1 MSIEKIETIYFSPT
15 KTTKKI
21 VETIAQSIGSSGVSA
36 IDITGNQER
45 EGKEHKIEGDMVIIG
60 APVYAG
66 RIPTQAKDFLHS
78 CKVEGIP
85 AVLVGVYG
93 NREYDDAL
101 LELYDLANSSGF
113 VPIASGAFIGEHSFS
128 SAKLPMA
135 HGRPDIDDLKKAK
148 EFGLSIKEK
157 FEMLVSDKDYLP
169 FVPGSDEYKERS
181 LKSIPIA
188 PKTSKRKCLS
198 CKKCVNLCPVDAIS
212 FDKVIKTD
220 KKKCLVCFACIK
232 RCPGSARSMRSL
244 IFYMFK
250 RKLYK
255 KCLERKEP
263 EFYYRGCKVS

>member
-21 VETIAQSIGSSGVSA
+21 VDTIAESIINSEVST
-36 IDITGNQER
+36 IDITGTLIR
-45 EGKEHKIEGDMVIIG
+45 EDKQHTITGDLVIIG

-66 RIPTQAKDFLHS
+66 KVPNQVKDFLLG

-85 AVLVGVYG
+85 AVLVAVYG

-101 LELYDLANSSGF
+101 LELHDLSSSAGF
-113 VPIASGAFIGEHSFS
+113 IPIASGAFIGEHSFS

-135 HGRPDIDDLKKAK
+135 HGRPDIDDLEKAK
-148 EFGLSIKEK
+148 EFGFSIKEK
-157 FEMLVSDKDYLP
+157 FEMLKSENDGSV
-169 FVPGSDEYKERS
+169 FVPGSEEYKERT
-181 LKSIPIA
+181 LRNIPIA

-198 CKKCVNLCPVDAIS
+198 CKKCVKLCPVDAIS
-212 FDKVIKTD
+212 FDKKVKTD

-232 RCPGSARSMRSL
+232 ACPGRARSMRSIL
-244 IFYMFK
+244 FYMIK
-250 RKLYK
+250 RKLHK

-263 EFYYRGCKVS
+263 ELFYIGCKVS